1 MTNLQTLH
9 ARLESAAY
17 KVTDNFCYSCYK
29 VVDGEF
35 CPTCHSDDFM
45 RHLSGVGVEYG
56 TEWVIAH
63 LIEQHCTAV
72 DGEDLFEEV
81 LDECYEE
88 VKVGCCTFSPSAVM
102 KELDPTCFR
111 IGAQENLDS
120 LAEDDQ
126 LYECN
131 SDYYNTHEVEEMID
145 DIEAE

>member
-17 KVTDNFCYSCYK
+17 KVSDNFCYSCYK

-56 TEWVIAH
+56 TEWVIQH

-72 DGEDLFEEV
+72 DGENLFEEM
-81 LDECYEE
+81 LDECYPE
-88 VKVGCCTFSPSAVM
+88 VTVGCCTFSPSQVM
-102 KELDPTCFR
+102 KELDPTAFR

-120 LAEDDQ
+120 LAEDSQ

-131 SDYYNTHEVEEMID
+131 GDHYNTCDIEEMID
-145 DIEAE
+145 EIEAE

>member
-17 KVTDNFCYSCYK
+17 KVSDNFCYGCYK

-45 RHLSGVGVEYG
+45 RHLQGVGVEYG
-56 TEWVIAH
+56 CEWVISH

-72 DGEDLFEEV
+72 DGEDLFEEI

-88 VKVGCCTFSPSAVM
+88 VKIGCCTFSPSAVM
-102 KELDPTCFR
+102 KELDPTAFR
-111 IGAQENLDS
+111 IGAQKNLDS
-120 LAEDDQ
+120 LPEDSQ

-131 SDYYNTHEVEEMID
+131 GDYYNTCDID
-145 DIEAE
+145 DMLDEIEAE